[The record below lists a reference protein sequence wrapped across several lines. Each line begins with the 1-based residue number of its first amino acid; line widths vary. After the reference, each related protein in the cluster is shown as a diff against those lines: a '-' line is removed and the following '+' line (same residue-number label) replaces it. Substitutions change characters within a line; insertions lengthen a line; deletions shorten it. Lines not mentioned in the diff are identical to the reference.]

1 LNKPAKSVKPAGAK
15 ENVPVLDAPILD
27 TPILDTPILGQAFG
41 AYRERGPMPALQRHF
56 TCVWFHAV
64 PQDGPGQ
71 SAIVPDGC
79 ADLLWYDGSLRVAGP
94 DRQAKIETVAPG
106 TTVVGLRFQPGAA
119 LYWLGVPV
127 SEIVDTRP
135 SLECFW
141 GARAHRLAQWIG
153 EASTPE
159 GIAQRLE
166 SAMAQRVAD
175 IALPDDVA
183 PAIFHVVGKRRDY
196 SIAVMHRLRNDLALS
211 ERTLRRR
218 CHEAF
223 GYGPKTLDRILR
235 FQRFLKLARM
245 PGVAGMAELAADA
258 GYSDQ
263 SHLTRETCDLAGL
276 TPSNIRAQFT
286 R

>member
-1 LNKPAKSVKPAGAK
+1 VPNLDVPVRDATILDP
-15 ENVPVLDAPILD
+15 PVLDAPVLD
-27 TPILDTPILGQAFG
+27 APVLGQAFG
-41 AYRERGPMPALQRHF
+41 AYRERAAPPALQPHF

-64 PQDGPGQ
+64 PQDAPGQ

-94 DRQAKIETVAPG
+94 DRRAKIETVAPG
-106 TTVVGLRFQPGAA
+106 ATVVGLRFQPGAA
-119 LYWLGVPV
+119 LHWLGIPV

-135 SLECFW
+135 ALECFW
-141 GARAHRLAQWIG
+141 GARAERLAQWIG
-153 EASTPE
+153 EASTPD

-166 SAMAQRVAD
+166 MALTQQLPD
-175 IALPDDVA
+175 IATPDDVA
-183 PAIFHVVGKRRDY
+183 PAIFHIVSKRRDY
-196 SIAVMHRLRNDLALS
+196 SIAVTQQLSDGLHLS

-235 FQRFLKLARM
+235 FQRFLRLARA
-245 PGVAGMAELAADA
+245 PGPAGMAELAADA

-263 SHLTRETCDLAGL
+263 SHLTRETRELAGL